1 MEEAGSLKR
10 DQFEDDPLLDGD
22 EGEEPNEFL
31 NFTPQSAENVPKS
44 LMETWCSVK
53 SPGVHLGTVR
63 VHGGVEPNG
72 QPKVTLFLPENPQYD
87 IGDETSEYHLEITNP
102 VVHGQYV
109 LADKPKE
116 KSPNKRARTTT
127 ISGKIK
133 HTAALKPV
141 MSDAYEAK
149 IRKRAREANR
159 PKKTI
164 VMLDERQ
171 LNAHGSNLKM
181 IQSGALQTS
190 AGFGTAKRSTRSSD
204 KLPFERAAR
213 ISRDELLDHLF
224 NLFTP
229 SQPYWS
235 MKDLRKS
242 TAQPEAYLKDVLGD
256 IADFHKSGPQAN
268 TFSLKAAYASTFSS
282 SSTNVAGPSGA
293 EGHSGKLEDGG
304 EADEDEDDEDDDM
317 EEVA

>member
-1 MEEAGSLKR
+1 
-10 DQFEDDPLLDGD
+10 
-22 EGEEPNEFL
+22 
-31 NFTPQSAENVPKS
+31 
-44 LMETWCSVK
+44 
-53 SPGVHLGTVR
+53 
-63 VHGGVEPNG
+63 
-72 QPKVTLFLPENPQYD
+72 
-87 IGDETSEYHLEITNP
+87 
-102 VVHGQYV
+102 
-109 LADKPKE
+109 
-116 KSPNKRARTTT
+116 
-127 ISGKIK
+127 
-133 HTAALKPV
+133 

-171 LNAHGSNLKM
+171 LNANGSNLKM

-190 AGFGTAKRSTRSSD
+190 AGFGAVQKRSTRSGD
-204 KLPFERAAR
+204 KSQFERAAR

-235 MKDLRKS
+235 MKELRKS
-242 TAQPEAYLKDVLGD
+242 TAQPEAYLKEVLGD

-268 TFSLKAAYASTFSS
+268 TFSLKAAYSSSFSS
-282 SSTNVAGPSGA
+282 PNTNAAGPSGSA
-293 EGHSGKLEDGG
+293 STGLSAVEGHFKLEDG
-304 EADEDEDDEDDDM
+304 ATVDVDDDDEDEDM